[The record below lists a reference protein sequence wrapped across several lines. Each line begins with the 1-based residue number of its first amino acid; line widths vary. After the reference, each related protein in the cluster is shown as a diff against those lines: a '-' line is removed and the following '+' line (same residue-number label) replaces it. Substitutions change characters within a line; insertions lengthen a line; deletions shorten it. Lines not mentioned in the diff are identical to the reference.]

1 MVKHGK
7 LKGTLKKGDT
17 FLSRI
22 DELPDKSRVEFVR
35 YDEESYNTKV
45 LTDPSSLES
54 LKGIDGVKWISFTGN
69 LEQSWIDSLETHL
82 DLHPLVVEDILNP
95 EQRPKVEEFEE
106 YLFIT
111 LKMFF
116 SSHKKM
122 IAQQLNIV
130 LGKGYVLTF
139 QRHPNNVFDDT
150 IKRIKSG
157 KGRIRTMGSDYLVY
171 RLIDAVIDTYFNVIE
186 KVGEM
191 VEDIEDRLVKNPD
204 ESILYDVHSLK
215 RDMIYL
221 RRSIWPMRDVVGSLS
236 RDRSSMINTE
246 TEIFFRDI
254 YDHTI
259 QVIDMIETFR
269 DMLSGMLD
277 LYLSSLSNR
286 MNEVMKVLTIIATI
300 FIPLTFVAGIYGMN
314 FDPDASPLNMPEL
327 NWFYG
332 YPITLF
338 GMLLI
343 SLMMLLY
350 FRRKKWI

>member
-1 MVKHGK
+1 MG
-7 LKGTLKKGDT
+7 
-17 FLSRI
+17 
-22 DELPDKSRVEFVR
+22 
-35 YDEESYNTKV
+35 
-45 LTDPSSLES
+45 
-54 LKGIDGVKWISFTGN
+54 
-69 LEQSWIDSLETHL
+69 
-82 DLHPLVVEDILNP
+82 LHPLVVEDILNS

-106 YLFIT
+106 YIFIT

-116 SSHKKM
+116 LSHKQM
-122 IAQQLNIV
+122 IAQQFNIV
-130 LGKGYVLTF
+130 LGKGYILTF
-139 QRHPNNVFDDT
+139 QRHPNNVFDDVM
-150 IKRIKSG
+150 KRIKSG
-157 KGRIRTMGSDYLVY
+157 KGRIRTMDSDYLVY

-186 KVGEM
+186 KVGDM
-191 VEDIEDRLVKNPD
+191 VEAIEDRLVEDPD

-221 RRSIWPMRDVVGSLS
+221 RRSIWPMREVVGSLS

-300 FIPLTFVAGIYGMN
+300 FIPLTFIAGIYGMN

-327 NWFYG
+327 NWIYG
-332 YPITLF
+332 YPVTLI
-338 GMLLI
+338 GMLII
-343 SLMMLLY
+343 SLIMLFY
-350 FRRKKWI
+350 FRRKKWF